1 MPCERHAHE
10 LLKQSAQLSA
20 RPWQPSM
27 PKNAPIIS
35 RTQAMLDQI
44 KFHPAL
50 KSAPDEGDLPLCAR
64 FSWLGAGLLAGERP
78 AESLLEPTYKG
89 RRAERPA
96 RAFMGANGFTLGLGE
111 RFSQESA
118 PIVSTIEQGFRPYN
132 AVIAAG
138 KMRARARPWPIA
150 RTLGDFAQNRRPF

>member
-1 MPCERHAHE
+1 MR
-10 LLKQSAQLSA
+10 
-20 RPWQPSM
+20 
-27 PKNAPIIS
+27 
-35 RTQAMLDQI
+35 
-44 KFHPAL
+44 
-50 KSAPDEGDLPLCAR
+50 GDLPLCPR

-150 RTLGDFAQNRRPF
+150 RTLGDFAQNRRPFDELCAGEEMAFVCRKRCETSLPQKAPPAFAIVDRARVTAV